1 MTARAY
7 TRATR
12 LAAAFLARLTGTES
26 AASAMKID
34 PRTVRSWQ
42 ETIEVPADEWEAIQ
56 AVLLARAGE
65 MAATGK
71 ATGLVAALTGAGI
84 AARNVRYATLIARRE
99 ARREVEEQPPEPN
112 PIRDAIDRL
121 DDRRKRLLRD
131 FIIAE
136 TRERAYRPPSDDRVG
151 LGPPLDVVAFIDGL
165 GALSDSEFEAE
176 AAAVKA
182 KLAEIDERYRAELS
196 PASPQSSAVAEVAP
210 EPAVTPTP
218 ISRRATRG
226 QEPLPMLIDTGRM
239 GGGRDGSGDGPW
251 YDADSGERRRPRW

>member
-99 ARREVEEQPPEPN
+99 ARRAEDEAPEPPN

-131 FIIAE
+131 LIVAE
-136 TRERAYRPPSDDRVG
+136 TRARAYPSEDEPPSEDPLPPSDEPMPERVT
-151 LGPPLDVVAFIDGL
+151 AFID
-165 GALSDSEFEAE
+165 ALLAMSDAEVAAEEAKVAE
-176 AAAVKA
+176 R
-182 KLAEIDERYRAELS
+182 LREIDEEYKRAL
-196 PASPQSSAVAEVAP
+196 PPDAPQSRASVEVAP
-210 EPAVTPTP
+210 EPADEPIPLSRPRVARPRPTP
-218 ISRRATRG
+218 
-226 QEPLPMLIDTGRM
+226 MVIDTGD
-239 GGGRDGSGDGPW
+239 RDEHDRGWHEYQRIDW
-251 YDADSGERRRPRW
+251 